1 MAGTKEPKVTEPL
14 PAERELVVRID
25 RRRGVWVLVAVLVGV
40 IALLL
45 AGRAFNVFPSWV
57 NPFGDE
63 TVDRSQP
70 ALLESVQDLSRYEAA
85 AGNYQV
91 VVDVEKDAKFIPA
104 AIKGERTLFVAA
116 GSVDVFVDF
125 GGISGDALKVSA
137 DRKSVELRLPRPAL
151 EKPNL
156 DHDRSYVF
164 ARQTGVL
171 DRLQALAGGNTNRE
185 QQLYQLAEK
194 KLADAAAQSDLT
206 ERAEHNTR
214 AMLEGLFKSLGFT
227 TVKISYDAP

>member
-45 AGRAFNVFPSWV
+45 AGRAFNVFPNWA

-85 AGNYQV
+85 SGNYQV
-91 VVDVEKDAKFIPA
+91 VVDVEKDAKFIPT

-171 DRLQALAGGNTNRE
+171 DRLQSLAGGNTNSE

-194 KLADAAAQSDLT
+194 KLADAAVQSDLT
-206 ERAEHNTR
+206 DRAEKNTR

>member
-1 MAGTKEPKVTEPL
+1 MAGIKEPKVTEPL

-45 AGRAFNVFPSWV
+45 AGRAFNVFPSWA

-85 AGNYQV
+85 SGNYQV
-91 VVDVEKDAKFIPA
+91 VVDVEKDAKFIPT

-171 DRLQALAGGNTNRE
+171 DRLQSLAGGNTNSE

-206 ERAEHNTR
+206 DRAEKNTR

>member
-1 MAGTKEPKVTEPL
+1 MPTKPTEPL
-14 PAERELVVRID
+14 PDAPARAPEREIVVRID
-25 RRRGVWVLVAVLVGV
+25 RRRGLLTA
-40 IALLL
+40 ALLVVAIL
-45 AGRAFNVFPSWV
+45 ALFFAGRALFPSWP

-85 AGNYQV
+85 AGNFQI
-91 VVDVEKDAKFIPA
+91 VVDVEKDAKFIPS

-116 GSVDVFVDF
+116 GSVDAYVDF
-125 GGISGDALKVSA
+125 AGISGDAMKVSA
-137 DRKSVELRLPRPAL
+137 DRKTVELRLPGPSL

-171 DRLQALAGGNTNRE
+171 DKLQSLADGDVNRE

-194 KLADAAAQSDLT
+194 KLAAAAADSDLAA
-206 ERAEHNTR
+206 RAEKNTT

-227 TVKISYDAP
+227 TVTIAYDAP

>member
-1 MAGTKEPKVTEPL
+1 MASTSGHKITEPL

-45 AGRAFNVFPSWV
+45 AGRAFNVFPSWS

-91 VVDVEKDAKFIPA
+91 VVDVEKDAKFLPA

-116 GSVDVFVDF
+116 GSVDVYVDF
-125 GGISGDALKVSA
+125 AGISGDALKVSA
-137 DRKSVELRLPRPAL
+137 DRKTVELRLPRPAL

-171 DRLQALAGGNTNRE
+171 DRLQALAGGDTNRE

-194 KLADAAAQSDLT
+194 KLADAAAESDLT
-206 ERAEHNTR
+206 ERAEQNTR
-214 AMLEGLFKSLGFT
+214 AMLEGLFTSLGFT

>member
-1 MAGTKEPKVTEPL
+1 MATSGKQKVTEPL

-25 RRRGVWVLVAVLVGV
+25 PRRGVWVLVAVLIGI

-45 AGRAFNVFPSWV
+45 AGRTFSVFPSWA
-57 NPFGDE
+57 NPFADK

-85 AGNYQV
+85 AGNYEV
-91 VVDVEKDAKFIPA
+91 IVDVEKDAKFLPS

-116 GSVDVFVDF
+116 GSVDVYVDF
-125 GGISGDALKVSA
+125 AGISGDALTVSA
-137 DRKSVELRLPRPAL
+137 DRRTVELRLPRPAL

-164 ARQTGVL
+164 ARQIGVL
-171 DRLQALAGGNTNRE
+171 DKLQALTGGDTNRE
-185 QQLYQLAEK
+185 QQLYQLAET
-194 KLADAAAQSDLT
+194 KLADAAARSDLAQ
-206 ERAEHNTR
+206 RAEKNTR

>member
-45 AGRAFNVFPSWV
+45 AGRAFNVFPSWA

-164 ARQTGVL
+164 AQQTGVL
-171 DRLQALAGGNTNRE
+171 DRLQSLAGGNTNRE

-206 ERAEHNTR
+206 ERAEQNTR